1 MPFPL
6 PDVFKMWHG
15 REINEAISDAM
26 KQLME
31 EMLNQFGNITRG
43 PTGPTGPQGPMGA
56 TGPTGP

>member
-1 MPFPL
+1 
-6 PDVFKMWHG
+6 MWHG

-31 EMLNQFGNITRG
+31 EMLNQFGNITQG
-43 PTGPTGPQGPMGA
+43 PTGPTGPRGPMGA